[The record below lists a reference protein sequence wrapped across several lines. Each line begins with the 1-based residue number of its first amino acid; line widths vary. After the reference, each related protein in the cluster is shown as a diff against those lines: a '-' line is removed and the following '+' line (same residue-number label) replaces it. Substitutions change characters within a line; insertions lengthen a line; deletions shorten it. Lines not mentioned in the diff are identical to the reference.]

1 MSAVGVK
8 YISPKGEPM
17 KTKRRRRDDSGSERG
32 VIIFLWRHAKDV
44 AGVVVLLGMMI
55 AGLSHFATA
64 ADVEQKFTAIKI
76 ELKTVAL
83 EARRQ
88 RIEDELFRLRSDTK
102 QKGTMPQIERY
113 ESELRDV
120 SARLRQLDERRP

>member
-1 MSAVGVK
+1 
-8 YISPKGEPM
+8 M